1 MGGVLRQVIRAMS
14 DSEHV
19 IVGTAGHIDHG
30 KTLLVK
36 ALTGID
42 ADTLAEE
49 KRRGITIEL
58 GFIFMETPGY
68 DKQIVFIDVP
78 GHEKLIKTMVA
89 GASNINAALLV
100 IAADEGVS
108 LQTREH
114 FDILQLLGIEKGIV
128 ALTKID
134 LVNDERILEL
144 TGQVKDF
151 LKGSFSEDAPII
163 PVSALDGTGVDD
175 LKHSLAELGKTVLPR
190 PDSGIFRMPVDR
202 IFTLRGFGTV
212 IAGTILSGEVKEGDK
227 VEIFP
232 GGISAKVRGVQVH
245 NQKVEKSIL
254 GQRTALN
261 LHDVKKEK
269 IHRGQCAGEP
279 ASLTPTYRLDGRLR
293 LLKSYG
299 KKLKNR
305 TRIRLHVGTAEII
318 SRLVFLEDD
327 VLLRGKE
334 ALVQFA
340 LEAPTVALPGDRYV
354 IRTFSPVMTIGGGEI
369 LEAAP
374 PKHKRFDSQMLQGLQ
389 KLEGDIAEVAEQV
402 FIDSGFKPLSASRV
416 RLMRGEREDI
426 VEKAVKNILKAG
438 NIVKIAGYKE
448 TKYLHRRSYDELEN
462 KLISFIKNYLE
473 KNPHRMFMPYEE
485 LRSRFLRLADNQ
497 ILRTVLD
504 SLLEKRTIH
513 QENSDVSLVGYE
525 VKMKPKDQE
534 LIQKIENVFKR
545 SGFSPPLEEEIRLE
559 QGVDPR
565 HFKNMMHSLFER
577 GVLVRLSKKV
587 VFYRDSVESAR
598 KIVLEQLEK
607 NQHITVAELRDKL
620 KLSRKYAM
628 AILEY
633 FDAIGLTKR
642 EQDLHI
648 LR

>member
-1 MGGVLRQVIRAMS
+1 MS
-14 DSEHV
+14 DAEHV

-89 GASNINAALLV
+89 GASNINVALLV
-100 IAADEGVS
+100 IAADEGIS

-128 ALTKID
+128 ALTKTD
-134 LVNDERILEL
+134 LVNEERIREL
-144 TGQVKDF
+144 TGQVKDY
-151 LKGSFSEDAPII
+151 LKGSFSENAPII
-163 PVSALDGTGVDD
+163 PVSALDGTGIDD
-175 LKHSLAELGKTVLPR
+175 LKHALAELGKTVAPR
-190 PDSGIFRMPVDR
+190 PDSGIFRMPIDR
-202 IFTLRGFGTV
+202 VFTLRGFGTV
-212 IAGTILSGEVKEGDK
+212 IAGTILSGEVKEGDR

-232 GGISAKVRGVQVH
+232 DGISAKVRGVQVH
-245 NQKVEKSIL
+245 HQKVGRSIL
-254 GQRTALN
+254 GRRTALN
-261 LHDVKKEK
+261 LQDIKKEK
-269 IHRGQCAGEP
+269 LRRGQSAAEP
-279 ASLTPTYRLDGRLR
+279 ASLTPTFRLDGRLR

-327 VLLRGKE
+327 VILPGKE

-340 LEAPTVALPGDRYV
+340 LEASTVALPGDRYV

-374 PKHKRFDSQMLQGLQ
+374 PKHKRFDSQTLHGLQ
-389 KLEGDIAEVAEQV
+389 KLEGDIAEAAEQV
-402 FIDSGFKPLSASRV
+402 FIDSGFTPLSASQV
-416 RLMRGEREDI
+416 RMMRGEREDI
-426 VEKAVKNILKAG
+426 VEKAVENILKAG

-448 TKYLHRRSYDELEN
+448 TKYLHMQSYDELEN
-462 KLISFIKNYLE
+462 RLISFIKSYLE
-473 KNPHRMFMPYEE
+473 KNPHRMLMPYEE
-485 LRSRFLRLADNQ
+485 LRSKFLRLTDNQ
-497 ILRTVLD
+497 TLKTVLD
-504 SLLEKRTIH
+504 GLLEKRTI
-513 QENSDVSLVGYE
+513 QRKDSDVSLADYE

-534 LIQKIENVFKR
+534 LIQKIEGVFKR
-545 SGFSPPLEEEIRLE
+545 SGFAPPLEEEFRLQ
-559 QGVDPR
+559 QGVDLK
-565 HFKNMMHSLFER
+565 HFKNMMHSLFEK

-587 VFYRDSVESAR
+587 VFHRESVESAR

-620 KLSRKYAM
+620 KLSRKYAT

-642 EQDLHI
+642 EQDVHI

>member
-1 MGGVLRQVIRAMS
+1 MS

-19 IVGTAGHIDHG
+19 IIGTAGHIDHG

-114 FDILQLLGIEKGIV
+114 FDILQLLGIEKNIV
-128 ALTKID
+128 ALTKAD
-134 LVNDERILEL
+134 LVNDERILEI

-163 PVSALDGTGVDD
+163 PVSAVDGTGVDD
-175 LKHSLAELGKTVLPR
+175 LKHALAELGKTVAPR

-202 IFTLRGFGTV
+202 VFTLRGFGTV
-212 IAGTILSGEVKEGDK
+212 IAGTILSGEIREGDR

-232 GGISAKVRGVQVH
+232 DGISAKVRGVQVH
-245 NQKVEKSIL
+245 HQKVERSIL
-254 GQRTALN
+254 GRRTALN
-261 LHDVKKEK
+261 LQDIKKEK
-269 IHRGQCAGEP
+269 LHRGQCAGEP

-327 VLLRGKE
+327 VLLPGKE

-374 PKHKRFDSQMLQGLQ
+374 PKHKRFDSQTLHGLQ
-389 KLEGDIAEVAEQV
+389 KLEGDIAEASEQV
-402 FIDSGFKPLSASRV
+402 FIDSGLTPLSASQV
-416 RLMRGEREDI
+416 RMMRGEREDI
-426 VEKAVKNILKAG
+426 VEKAVENILKAG

-448 TKYLHRRSYDELEN
+448 TKYLHRQSYDELEN
-462 KLISFIKNYLE
+462 KLISFIKSYLE
-473 KNPHRMFMPYEE
+473 KNPHRMYMPYEE
-485 LRSRFLRLADNQ
+485 LRSKFLRLTDNQ
-497 ILRTVLD
+497 TLKTVLD
-504 SLLEKRTIH
+504 GLLEKRTIH
-513 QENSDVSLVGYE
+513 RKDSDVSLVGYE

-534 LIQKIENVFKR
+534 LIQEIEGVFKS
-545 SGFSPPLEEEIRLE
+545 SGFAPPLEEEIRLK
-559 QGVDPR
+559 QGVDLR
-565 HFKNMMHSLFER
+565 HFKNMMHSLFEK

-587 VFYRDSVESAR
+587 VFHRESVESAR
-598 KIVLEQLEK
+598 KIVLEHLEK

-620 KLSRKYAM
+620 KLSRKYAT

-642 EQDLHI
+642 EQDMHI

>member
-1 MGGVLRQVIRAMS
+1 MPDA
-14 DSEHV
+14 EHV

-58 GFIFMETPGY
+58 GFIFMKTPGY

-100 IAADEGVS
+100 IAADEGIN

-128 ALTKID
+128 ALTKTD
-134 LVNDERILEL
+134 LVNEDRIREL

-151 LKGSFSEDAPII
+151 LKRSFLEDALII
-163 PVSALDGTGVDD
+163 PVSAVDGTGVND
-175 LKHSLAELGKTVLPR
+175 LKQALTELGKTVVQR

-202 IFTLRGFGTV
+202 VFTLRGFGTI
-212 IAGTILSGEVKEGDK
+212 IAGTILSGEVKEGDR

-232 GGISAKVRGVQVH
+232 DGISAKVRGVQVH
-245 NQKVEKSIL
+245 HQKVERSIL
-254 GQRTALN
+254 GRRTALN
-261 LHDVKKEK
+261 LQDVKKEK
-269 IHRGQCAGEP
+269 LHRGQCAGEP
-279 ASLTPTYRLDGRLR
+279 ASLTPAYRLDGRLR

-305 TRIRLHVGTAEII
+305 TRIRLHIGTAEII
-318 SRLVFLEDD
+318 TRLVFLEDD
-327 VLLRGKE
+327 VLLPGRE
-334 ALVQFA
+334 ALVQFT

-354 IRTFSPVMTIGGGEI
+354 IRTFSPVMTIGGGKI

-374 PKHKRFDSQMLQGLQ
+374 PKHKRFDSQTIQGLHR
-389 KLEGDIAEVAEQV
+389 LEGDIAEVVEQV
-402 FIDSGFKPLSASRV
+402 FMDSGLTPLSASQV
-416 RLMRGEREDI
+416 RMMRGETEDV
-426 VEKAVKNILKAG
+426 VEKAVENIWKAG
-438 NIVKIAGYKE
+438 NIVIIAGYKE
-448 TKYLHRRSYDELEN
+448 SKYLHRHSYDELEN
-462 KLISFIKNYLE
+462 KLISFIQGYLE
-473 KNPHRMFMPYEE
+473 KNPHRMFIPYEE
-485 LRSRFLRLADNQ
+485 LRSWFLRLADNQ

-504 SLLEKRTIH
+504 GLLEKRVIH
-513 QENSDVSLVGYE
+513 RKNSDVSLVGYE
-525 VKMKPKDQE
+525 AKMRPKDQE

-545 SGFSPPLEEEIRLE
+545 SEFAPPLEEEIRLK
-559 QGVDPR
+559 QGVDAK

-587 VFYRDSVESAR
+587 VFHRDSVESAR
-598 KIVLEQLEK
+598 KIVLEQLEE

-620 KLSRKYAM
+620 KLSRKYAT

-633 FDAIGLTKR
+633 FNAIGLTKR
-642 EQDLHI
+642 EQDVHI

>member
-1 MGGVLRQVIRAMS
+1 MS
-14 DSEHV
+14 DAEHV

-89 GASNINAALLV
+89 GASNINVALLV
-100 IAADEGVS
+100 IAADEGIS

-128 ALTKID
+128 ALTKTD
-134 LVNDERILEL
+134 LVNEERIREL
-144 TGQVKDF
+144 TGQVKDY
-151 LKGSFSEDAPII
+151 LKGSFSENAPII
-163 PVSALDGTGVDD
+163 PVSALDGTGIDD
-175 LKHSLAELGKTVLPR
+175 LKHALAELGKTVAPR
-190 PDSGIFRMPVDR
+190 PDSGIFRMPIDR
-202 IFTLRGFGTV
+202 VFTLRGFGTV
-212 IAGTILSGEVKEGDK
+212 IAGTILSGEVKEGDR

-232 GGISAKVRGVQVH
+232 DGISAKVRGVQVH
-245 NQKVEKSIL
+245 HQKVGRSIL
-254 GQRTALN
+254 GRRTALN
-261 LHDVKKEK
+261 LQDIKKEK
-269 IHRGQCAGEP
+269 LRRGQSAAEP
-279 ASLTPTYRLDGRLR
+279 ASLTPTFRLDGRLR

-327 VLLRGKE
+327 VILPGKE

-340 LEAPTVALPGDRYV
+340 LEASTVALPGDRYV

-374 PKHKRFDSQMLQGLQ
+374 PKHKRFDSQTLHGLQ
-389 KLEGDIAEVAEQV
+389 KLEGDIAEAAEQV
-402 FIDSGFKPLSASRV
+402 FIDSGFTPLSASQV
-416 RLMRGEREDI
+416 RMMRGEREDI
-426 VEKAVKNILKAG
+426 VEKAVENILKAG
-438 NIVKIAGYKE
+438 NIIKIAGYKE
-448 TKYLHRRSYDELEN
+448 TKYLHMQSYAKLEN
-462 KLISFIKNYLE
+462 RLISFIKNYLG

-485 LRSRFLRLADNQ
+485 LRSKFLRLTDNQ
-497 ILRTVLD
+497 TLKTVLD
-504 SLLEKRTIH
+504 GLLEKRTI
-513 QENSDVSLVGYE
+513 QRKDSDVSLADYE

-534 LIQKIENVFKR
+534 LIQKIEGVFKR
-545 SGFSPPLEEEIRLE
+545 SGFAPPLEEEFRLQ
-559 QGVDPR
+559 QGVDLK
-565 HFKNMMHSLFER
+565 HFKNMMHSLFEK

-587 VFYRDSVESAR
+587 VFHRESVESAR
-598 KIVLEQLEK
+598 KIVLELLEK

-620 KLSRKYAM
+620 KLSRKYAT

-642 EQDLHI
+642 EQDVHI

>member
-1 MGGVLRQVIRAMS
+1 MS
-14 DSEHV
+14 DAEHV
-19 IVGTAGHIDHG
+19 IIGTAGHIDHG

-128 ALTKID
+128 ALTKTD

-163 PVSALDGTGVDD
+163 PVSALDGTGVDE
-175 LKHSLAELGKTVLPR
+175 LKHALAELGKTVAPR
-190 PDSGIFRMPVDR
+190 ADSGIFRMPIDR
-202 IFTLRGFGTV
+202 VFTLRGFGTV
-212 IAGTILSGEVKEGDK
+212 IAGTILSGEVKEGDR

-232 GGISAKVRGVQVH
+232 DSISAKVRGVQVH
-245 NQKVEKSIL
+245 HQKVERSIL
-254 GQRTALN
+254 GRRTALN
-261 LHDVKKEK
+261 LQDIKKEK
-269 IHRGQCAGEP
+269 LHRGQCAGEP

-327 VLLRGKE
+327 VLLPGKE

-389 KLEGDIAEVAEQV
+389 KLEGDVAEAAEQV
-402 FIDSGFKPLSASRV
+402 FIDSGLTPLSASQV
-416 RLMRGEREDI
+416 RMMRGEREDI
-426 VEKAVKNILKAG
+426 VEKAVENILKTG
-438 NIVKIAGYKE
+438 NIVKITGYKE
-448 TKYLHRRSYDELEN
+448 TKYLHRHSYVELEN
-462 KLISFIKNYLE
+462 KLISFIKSYLE

-485 LRSRFLRLADNQ
+485 LRSRFLRLTDNQ
-497 ILRTVLD
+497 TLKTVLD
-504 SLLEKRTIH
+504 GLLEKRTIH
-513 QENSDVSLVGYE
+513 RKDSDVSLADYE

-534 LIQKIENVFKR
+534 LIQKIEGVFKS
-545 SGFSPPLEEEIRLE
+545 SGFAPPLEEEFRLQ
-559 QGVDPR
+559 QGVDLR
-565 HFKNMMHSLFER
+565 HFKNMMHSLFEK
-577 GVLVRLSKKV
+577 GALVRLSKKV
-587 VFYRDSVESAR
+587 VFHRESVESAR

-620 KLSRKYAM
+620 KLSRKYAT

-642 EQDLHI
+642 EQDVHI

>member
-1 MGGVLRQVIRAMS
+1 MS
-14 DSEHV
+14 DAEHV
-19 IVGTAGHIDHG
+19 IIGTAGHIDHG

-89 GASNINAALLV
+89 GASNINVALLV
-100 IAADEGVS
+100 IAADEGIS

-128 ALTKID
+128 ALTKTD
-134 LVNDERILEL
+134 LVDEERIREL
-144 TGQVKDF
+144 SGQVKDF

-163 PVSALDGTGVDD
+163 PVSAVDGTGVDD
-175 LKHSLAELGKTVLPR
+175 LKYTLAELGKTVAPR
-190 PDSGIFRMPVDR
+190 SDSGIFRMPVDR
-202 IFTLRGFGTV
+202 VFTLRGFGTV
-212 IAGTILSGEVKEGDK
+212 IAGTILSGEVKEGDR

-232 GGISAKVRGVQVH
+232 DGISVKVRGVQVH
-245 NQKVEKSIL
+245 HQKVERSIL
-254 GQRTALN
+254 GRRTALN
-261 LHDVKKEK
+261 LQDVKKEK
-269 IHRGQCAGEP
+269 LHRGQCAGEP

-293 LLKSYG
+293 LLKSYE

-327 VLLRGKE
+327 VLLPGKE

-340 LEAPTVALPGDRYV
+340 LEAPTVAQPGDRYV

-374 PKHKRFDSQMLQGLQ
+374 PKHKRFDSQTLHGLQ
-389 KLEGDIAEVAEQV
+389 KLEGDIAEAAEQV
-402 FIDSGFKPLSASRV
+402 FIDSGFTPLSASQV
-416 RLMRGEREDI
+416 RMMRGEREDI
-426 VEKAVKNILKAG
+426 VEKTAENILKAG

-448 TKYLHRRSYDELEN
+448 TKYLHMQSYAKLEN
-462 KLISFIKNYLE
+462 RLISFIKNYLG

-485 LRSRFLRLADNQ
+485 LRSKFLRLTDIQ
-497 ILRTVLD
+497 TLKTVLD
-504 SLLEKRTIH
+504 GLLEKRTI
-513 QENSDVSLVGYE
+513 QRKNSDVSLADYE

-534 LIQKIENVFKR
+534 LIQKIEGVFKR
-545 SGFSPPLEEEIRLE
+545 SGFAPPLEEEFRLQ
-559 QGVDPR
+559 QGVDLK
-565 HFKNMMHSLFER
+565 HFKNMMHSLFEK

-587 VFYRDSVESAR
+587 VFHRESVESAR

-620 KLSRKYAM
+620 KLSRKYAT

-633 FDAIGLTKR
+633 FDVIGLTKR
-642 EQDLHI
+642 EQDVHI

>member
-1 MGGVLRQVIRAMS
+1 MS
-14 DSEHV
+14 DTEHV

-58 GFIFMETPGY
+58 GFVFMETPGY

-89 GASNINAALLV
+89 GASNINAVLLV
-100 IAADEGVS
+100 IAADEGIS

-114 FDILQLLGIEKGIV
+114 FDILQLLRIEKGIV
-128 ALTKID
+128 ALTKTD

-151 LKGSFSEDAPII
+151 LKGSFSEDVPII
-163 PVSALDGTGVDD
+163 PVSALDGMGVDD
-175 LKHSLAELGKTVLPR
+175 LKHALAELGRTVAPR
-190 PDSGIFRMPVDR
+190 SDSGIFRMPIDR
-202 IFTLRGFGTV
+202 VFTLRGFGTV
-212 IAGTILSGEVKEGDK
+212 IAGTILSGEVKEGDR

-232 GGISAKVRGVQVH
+232 DGISAKVRGVQVH
-245 NQKVEKSIL
+245 HQKVERSIL
-254 GQRTALN
+254 GRRTALN
-261 LHDVKKEK
+261 LQDVKKEK
-269 IHRGQCAGEP
+269 LHRGQCTGEP

-318 SRLVFLEDD
+318 SRLIFLEDD
-327 VLLRGKE
+327 VLLPGKE

-340 LEAPTVALPGDRYV
+340 LETSTVALPGDRYV
-354 IRTFSPVMTIGGGEI
+354 IRTFSPLMTIGGGEI
-369 LEAAP
+369 LKAAP
-374 PKHKRFDSQMLQGLQ
+374 SKHKRFDSQTLQGL
-389 KLEGDIAEVAEQV
+389 KRLEGDITKVVEQV
-402 FIDSGFKPLSASRV
+402 FMDSGFRPLSASHLRM
-416 RLMRGEREDI
+416 MRGEREDI
-426 VEKAVKNILKAG
+426 VEKAVENILKAG

-448 TKYLHRRSYDELEN
+448 TKYLHRQSYNELEI
-462 KLISFIKNYLE
+462 KLISFIKSYLE

-485 LRSRFLRLADNQ
+485 LRSKFLRLTDNQ
-497 ILRTVLD
+497 TLKTVLD
-504 SLLEKRTIH
+504 GLLEKKTIH
-513 QENSDVSLVGYE
+513 RKDSDVSLVSYE
-525 VKMKPKDQE
+525 VKMKPEDQE
-534 LIQKIENVFKR
+534 LIQKIESVLKET
-545 SGFSPPLEEEIRLE
+545 GFAPPLEEEIRLKL
-559 QGVDPR
+559 GVDLK

-577 GVLVRLSKKV
+577 GVLIRLSKKV
-587 VFYRDSVESAR
+587 VFHIESVESAR

-607 NQHITVAELRDKL
+607 DQHITVAELRDKL

-642 EQDLHI
+642 EQDVHI

>member
-1 MGGVLRQVIRAMS
+1 MS
-14 DSEHV
+14 DAEHV
-19 IVGTAGHIDHG
+19 IIGTAGHIDHG

-89 GASNINAALLV
+89 GASNINVALLV
-100 IAADEGVS
+100 IAADEGIS

-128 ALTKID
+128 ALTKTD
-134 LVNDERILEL
+134 LVNEERIREL
-144 TGQVKDF
+144 TGQVKDY

-163 PVSALDGTGVDD
+163 PVSAVDGTGVDD
-175 LKHSLAELGKTVLPR
+175 LKYTLAELGKTVAPR

-202 IFTLRGFGTV
+202 VFTLRGFGTV
-212 IAGTILSGEVKEGDK
+212 IAGTILSGEVKEGDR

-232 GGISAKVRGVQVH
+232 DGISAKVRGVQVH
-245 NQKVEKSIL
+245 HQKVGRSIL
-254 GQRTALN
+254 GRRTALN
-261 LHDVKKEK
+261 LQDIKKEK
-269 IHRGQCAGEP
+269 LRRGQSAAEP
-279 ASLTPTYRLDGRLR
+279 ASLTSTFRLDGRLR

-305 TRIRLHVGTAEII
+305 TRIRLHVGTTEII

-327 VLLRGKE
+327 VILPGQE

-340 LEAPTVALPGDRYV
+340 LEASTVALPGDRYV

-369 LEAAP
+369 LEGAP
-374 PKHKRFDSQMLQGLQ
+374 PKHKRFDSQTLHGLQ
-389 KLEGDIAEVAEQV
+389 KLEGDILEAAEQV
-402 FIDSGFKPLSASRV
+402 FIDSGLTPLSASQV
-416 RLMRGEREDI
+416 RMMRGEREDL
-426 VEKAVKNILKAG
+426 VEKAVENILKAG

-448 TKYLHRRSYDELEN
+448 TKYLHGQSYVELEN
-462 KLISFIKNYLE
+462 RLISFIKSYLE

-485 LRSRFLRLADNQ
+485 LRSKFLRLTDNQ
-497 ILRTVLD
+497 TLNTVLD
-504 SLLEKRTIH
+504 GLLEKRTILRKD
-513 QENSDVSLVGYE
+513 SDVSLADYE

-534 LIQKIENVFKR
+534 LIQKIEGVFKR
-545 SGFSPPLEEEIRLE
+545 SGFAPPLEEEFRLQ
-559 QGVDPR
+559 QGVDLK
-565 HFKNMMHSLFER
+565 HFKNMMHSLFEK

-587 VFYRDSVESAR
+587 VFHRESVESAR
-598 KIVLEQLEK
+598 KIVLKQLEK
-607 NQHITVAELRDKL
+607 NQHLTVAELRDKL
-620 KLSRKYAM
+620 KLSRKYAT

-642 EQDLHI
+642 EQDVHI

>member
-1 MGGVLRQVIRAMS
+1 MS
-14 DSEHV
+14 DAEHV
-19 IVGTAGHIDHG
+19 IIGTAGHIDHG

-58 GFIFMETPGY
+58 GFIFMEIPGY

-100 IAADEGVS
+100 IAADEGIS

-128 ALTKID
+128 ALTKAD
-134 LVNDERILEL
+134 LVNEERIREL
-144 TGQVKDF
+144 KGQVKDF
-151 LKGSFSEDAPII
+151 LKGSFLEDAAII
-163 PVSALDGTGVDD
+163 PVSSLDGTGVGD
-175 LKHSLAELGKTVLPR
+175 LKQALVELGKTVAAR
-190 PDSGIFRMPVDR
+190 PDSGIFRMPIDR
-202 IFTLRGFGTV
+202 VFALRGFGTV
-212 IAGTILSGEVKEGDK
+212 IAGTILSGEVREGDR

-232 GGISAKVRGVQVH
+232 DRISAKIRGVQVH
-245 NQKVEKSIL
+245 HQKVERSIL
-254 GQRTALN
+254 GRRTALN
-261 LHDVKKEK
+261 LQDVKKEK
-269 IHRGQCAGEP
+269 LRRGQCAGEP

-305 TRIRLHVGTAEII
+305 ARIRLHVGTAEII

-327 VLLRGKE
+327 VLLPGKE

-340 LEAPTVALPGDRYV
+340 LEALTVALPGDRYV

-369 LEAAP
+369 LEVAP
-374 PKHKRFDSQMLQGLQ
+374 PKHKRFDSQTLQGL
-389 KLEGDIAEVAEQV
+389 KRLEGDMAEVVEQV
-402 FIDSGFKPLSASRV
+402 FMDSSFTPLSASQV
-416 RLMRGEREDI
+416 RTMRGEREDI
-426 VEKAVKNILKAG
+426 VEKAVESIWKAG
-438 NIVKIAGYKE
+438 NIIKIVGYKE
-448 TKYLHRRSYDELEN
+448 AKYLHRRFYGELEN
-462 KLISFIKNYLE
+462 KLISFIKDYLE

-485 LRSRFLRLADNQ
+485 LRSRFLRLTDSQAFK
-497 ILRTVLD
+497 TVLD
-504 SLLEKRTIH
+504 GLLEKRTIRRK
-513 QENSDVSLVGYE
+513 NSDVSLVGYE
-525 VKMKPKDQE
+525 AKMKPKDQE
-534 LIQKIENVFKR
+534 LTQMIEKVFKK
-545 SGFSPPLEEEIRLE
+545 SGFTPPLEEEIRMK
-559 QGVDPR
+559 QGVELR

-577 GVLVRLSKKV
+577 GVLIRLSKKV
-587 VFYRDSVESAR
+587 IFHRDSVEEAR
-598 KIVLEQLEK
+598 KIVLE
-607 NQHITVAELRDKL
+607 HIQRNKHVTVAELRDKL
-620 KLSRKYAM
+620 KLSRKYAT

-642 EQDLHI
+642 EQDVHI
-648 LR
+648 LK

>member
-1 MGGVLRQVIRAMS
+1 MS
-14 DSEHV
+14 DAEHV
-19 IVGTAGHIDHG
+19 IIGTAGHIDHG

-89 GASNINAALLV
+89 GASNINVALLV

-134 LVNDERILEL
+134 LVNDERILEQK
-144 TGQVKDF
+144 GQVKDF
-151 LKGSFSEDAPII
+151 LKGSILEDAPII
-163 PVSALDGTGVDD
+163 PVSAVDGTGVDD
-175 LKHSLAELGKTVLPR
+175 LKHALAELGKTVASR
-190 PDSGIFRMPVDR
+190 PDNGIFRMPIDR
-202 IFTLRGFGTV
+202 VFTLRGFGTV
-212 IAGTILSGEVKEGDK
+212 IAGTILSGEVKEGDR

-232 GGISAKVRGVQVH
+232 DGISAKVRGVQVH
-245 NQKVEKSIL
+245 HQKVGRSIL
-254 GQRTALN
+254 GRRTALN
-261 LHDVKKEK
+261 LQDVKKEEL
-269 IHRGQCAGEP
+269 HRGQCAGEP

-305 TRIRLHVGTAEII
+305 TRIRLHIGTAEII
-318 SRLVFLEDD
+318 SRLIFLEDD
-327 VLLRGKE
+327 VLLPGKE

-354 IRTFSPVMTIGGGEI
+354 IRTFSPLMTIGGGEI
-369 LEAAP
+369 LKAAP
-374 PKHKRFDSQMLQGLQ
+374 PKHKRLDSQMLQGLQ
-389 KLEGDIAEVAEQV
+389 RLEGDIAEAAEQV
-402 FIDSGFKPLSASRV
+402 FIDSGFTPLSASQVRV
-416 RLMRGEREDI
+416 MRGEREDI
-426 VEKAVKNILKAG
+426 VEKAVENILKAG

-448 TKYLHRRSYDELEN
+448 TKYLHRQSYDELEN
-462 KLISFIKNYLE
+462 KLISFIKSYLE
-473 KNPHRMFMPYEE
+473 KNPHRMYMPYEE
-485 LRSRFLRLADNQ
+485 LRSKFLRLTDNQ
-497 ILRTVLD
+497 TLKTVLD
-504 SLLEKRTIH
+504 GLLERRTIH
-513 QENSDVSLVGYE
+513 RKDSDVSLAGYE

-534 LIQKIENVFKR
+534 LIQKIEGVFKR
-545 SGFSPPLEEEIRLE
+545 SGFAPPLEEEIRLQ
-559 QGVDPR
+559 QGVDLK

-577 GVLVRLSKKV
+577 GILVRLSKKV
-587 VFYRDSVESAR
+587 VFHEDSVESAR

-607 NQHITVAELRDKL
+607 SQHITVAEFRDKL
-620 KLSRKYAM
+620 KLSRKYAT

-633 FDAIGLTKR
+633 FDVIGLTKR
-642 EQDLHI
+642 EQDVHI

>member
-1 MGGVLRQVIRAMS
+1 MS
-14 DSEHV
+14 DAEHV

-58 GFIFMETPGY
+58 GFIFMEIPGY

-100 IAADEGVS
+100 IAADEGIS
-108 LQTREH
+108 LQTKEH
-114 FDILQLLGIEKGIV
+114 FDILQLLRIEKGIV
-128 ALTKID
+128 ALTKTD

-151 LKGSFSEDAPII
+151 LKGSFLEDAPII
-163 PVSALDGTGVDD
+163 PVSALDGTRVDD
-175 LKHSLAELGKTVLPR
+175 LKHALAELGKTVAPR
-190 PDSGIFRMPVDR
+190 PDSGIFQMPIDR
-202 IFTLRGFGTV
+202 VFTLRGFGTV
-212 IAGTILSGEVKEGDK
+212 IAGTILSGEVKEGDRL
-227 VEIFP
+227 EIFP
-232 GGISAKVRGVQVH
+232 DGISAKVRGVQVH
-245 NQKVEKSIL
+245 HQKVERSIL
-254 GQRTALN
+254 GRRTALN
-261 LHDVKKEK
+261 LQDVKKEK
-269 IHRGQCAGEP
+269 LHRGQRAGEP

-305 TRIRLHVGTAEII
+305 TRIRLHIGTAEII
-318 SRLVFLEDD
+318 SRLIFLEDD
-327 VLLRGKE
+327 VLLPGKE

-340 LEAPTVALPGDRYV
+340 LEASTVALPGDRYV
-354 IRTFSPVMTIGGGEI
+354 IRTFSPLMTIGGGEI
-369 LEAAP
+369 LKAAP
-374 PKHKRFDSQMLQGLQ
+374 SKHKRFDSQTLQGL
-389 KLEGDIAEVAEQV
+389 KRLEGDITKVVEQV
-402 FIDSGFKPLSASRV
+402 FIDSGFTPLSASHV
-416 RLMRGEREDI
+416 RMMRGEREDI
-426 VEKAVKNILKAG
+426 VEIAVENIMKAG

-448 TKYLHRRSYDELEN
+448 TKYLHRQSYDELEN
-462 KLISFIKNYLE
+462 KLMSFIKSYLE

-485 LRSRFLRLADNQ
+485 LRSKFLRLTDNQ
-497 ILRTVLD
+497 TLKTVLD
-504 SLLEKRTIH
+504 GLLEKKTIH
-513 QENSDVSLVGYE
+513 RKDSDVSLVSYE
-525 VKMKPKDQE
+525 IKMKPEDQE
-534 LIQKIENVFKR
+534 LIQKIESVLKKT
-545 SGFSPPLEEEIRLE
+545 GFAPPLEEEIRLKL
-559 QGVDPR
+559 GVDLK

-577 GVLVRLSKKV
+577 GVLVRLSKRV
-587 VFYRDSVESAR
+587 VFHIESVESAR

-607 NQHITVAELRDKL
+607 DQHITVAELRDKL

-642 EQDLHI
+642 EQDVHI

>member
-1 MGGVLRQVIRAMS
+1 MS
-14 DSEHV
+14 DAEHV

-89 GASNINAALLV
+89 GASNINVALLV
-100 IAADEGVS
+100 IAADEGIS

-128 ALTKID
+128 ALTKTD
-134 LVNDERILEL
+134 LVNEERIREL
-144 TGQVKDF
+144 TGQVKDY

-163 PVSALDGTGVDD
+163 PVSAVDGTGIDD
-175 LKHSLAELGKTVLPR
+175 LKHALAELGKTVAPR

-202 IFTLRGFGTV
+202 VFTLRGFGTV
-212 IAGTILSGEVKEGDK
+212 IAGTILSGEVKEGDR

-232 GGISAKVRGVQVH
+232 DGISVKVRGVQVH
-245 NQKVEKSIL
+245 HQKVERSIL
-254 GQRTALN
+254 GRRTALN
-261 LHDVKKEK
+261 LQDVKKEK
-269 IHRGQCAGEP
+269 LHRGQCAGEP

-293 LLKSYG
+293 LLKSYE

-327 VLLRGKE
+327 VLLPGKE

-340 LEAPTVALPGDRYV
+340 LEAPTVAQPGDRYV

-374 PKHKRFDSQMLQGLQ
+374 PKHKRFDSQTLHGLQ
-389 KLEGDIAEVAEQV
+389 KLEGDIAEAAEQV
-402 FIDSGFKPLSASRV
+402 FIDSGFTPLSASQV
-416 RLMRGEREDI
+416 RMMRGEREDI
-426 VEKAVKNILKAG
+426 VEKTAENILKAG
-438 NIVKIAGYKE
+438 NIVEIAGYKE
-448 TKYLHRRSYDELEN
+448 AKYLHRQSYDELES
-462 KLISFIKNYLE
+462 KLISFIKSYLE
-473 KNPHRMFMPYEE
+473 KNPHRMLMPYEE
-485 LRSRFLRLADNQ
+485 LRSKFLRLTDNQ
-497 ILRTVLD
+497 TLKTVLD
-504 SLLEKRTIH
+504 GLLEKRTILRKD
-513 QENSDVSLVGYE
+513 SDVSLADYE

-534 LIQKIENVFKR
+534 LIQKIEGVFKR
-545 SGFSPPLEEEIRLE
+545 SVFAPPLEEEIRLK
-559 QGVDPR
+559 QGVDLK

-587 VFYRDSVESAR
+587 VFHRESVESAR

-620 KLSRKYAM
+620 KLSRKYAT

-642 EQDLHI
+642 EQDVHI

>member
-1 MGGVLRQVIRAMS
+1 MS

-19 IVGTAGHIDHG
+19 IIGTAGHIDHG
-30 KTLLVK
+30 KTLLIK

-128 ALTKID
+128 ALTKTD
-134 LVNDERILEL
+134 LVNEERILEL

-163 PVSALDGTGVDD
+163 PVSALDGTGVND
-175 LKHSLAELGKTVLPR
+175 LKHALAELGKTVASR
-190 PDSGIFRMPVDR
+190 RDSGIFRMPVDR
-202 IFTLRGFGTV
+202 VFTLRGFGTV
-212 IAGTILSGEVKEGDK
+212 IAGTILSGEVKEGDR

-232 GGISAKVRGVQVH
+232 GGISVKVRGVQVH
-245 NQKVEKSIL
+245 HQKVERSIL
-254 GQRTALN
+254 GRRTALN
-261 LHDVKKEK
+261 LQDVKKEK

-279 ASLTPTYRLDGRLR
+279 ASLAPTYRLDGRLR

-327 VLLRGKE
+327 VLLPGKE

-354 IRTFSPVMTIGGGEI
+354 IRTFSPLMTIGGGEI

-389 KLEGDIAEVAEQV
+389 KLEGDIAEAAEQV
-402 FIDSGFKPLSASRV
+402 FMGSGLTPLSASQV
-416 RLMRGEREDI
+416 SMMRGEREDI
-426 VEKAVKNILKAG
+426 VEKAVENILKAG

-448 TKYLHRRSYDELEN
+448 TKYLHRQSYDELEN
-462 KLISFIKNYLE
+462 KLISFIQSYLE

-485 LRSRFLRLADNQ
+485 LRSKFLRLTDNQ
-497 ILRTVLD
+497 TLKTVLD
-504 SLLEKRTIH
+504 GLLEKKTI
-513 QENSDVSLVGYE
+513 QRKDSDVSLVSYE

-534 LIQKIENVFKR
+534 LIQNIENVFKR
-545 SGFSPPLEEEIRLE
+545 SGFAPPLEEEIRLK
-559 QGVDPR
+559 QGVDLK
-565 HFKNMMHSLFER
+565 HFKNMIHSLFER
-577 GVLVRLSKKV
+577 GVLIRLSKKV
-587 VFYRDSVESAR
+587 IFHRSSVESAR

-620 KLSRKYAM
+620 KLSRKYAT

-633 FDAIGLTKR
+633 FDAIALTRR
-642 EQDLHI
+642 EQDVHI